1 MGCVSACPGGD
12 RDGTAPAQG
21 CAGGNGDIDESKR
34 RCERLAGFV
43 REAWPTI
50 EPANPYVHNWHI
62 DAICEHLEALT
73 YGRKLERTLSMLL
86 KLKDLRSGQSEA

>member
-1 MGCVSACPGGD
+1 VRAPEAIETELRRLKEMEARGE
-12 RDGTAPAQG
+12 TAR
-21 CAGGNGDIDESKR
+21 DIDESKR

-86 KLKDLRSGQSEA
+86 KLKDLRSSQSEA

>member
-1 MGCVSACPGGD
+1 MTPPSAAQSVTGFIRETCP
-12 RDGTAPAQG
+12 
-21 CAGGNGDIDESKR
+21 
-34 RCERLAGFV
+34 V
-43 REAWPTI
+43 V
-50 EPANPYVHNWHI
+50 EPANPYVHNCHI